1 MQNNSQPKKEFRIR
15 TVREVLEED
24 AEKKAKQVQV
34 KKGNK
39 PKEPVAEL
47 EASAAAEPPALSNVD
62 DELVFEI

>member
-24 AEKKAKQVQV
+24 AKKKQV

-39 PKEPVAEL
+39 KVHAAEPQESKEVL
-47 EASAAAEPPALSNVD
+47 HAAEPPAID

>member
-1 MQNNSQPKKEFRIR
+1 MQSNGQQKEFRIR

-39 PKEPVAEL
+39 PKETVAEL

>member
-1 MQNNSQPKKEFRIR
+1 MQSNSQPKKEFRIR

-24 AEKKAKQVQV
+24 AKKKQV

-39 PKEPVAEL
+39 PKEPVAEQ
-47 EASAAAEPPALSNVD
+47 EAKEVLHAAEPPALDETID

>member
-24 AEKKAKQVQV
+24 AKKAQV
-34 KKGNK
+34 KKSGNK
-39 PKEPVAEL
+39 PKEPVAEP
-47 EASAAAEPPALSNVD
+47 EANSNPPALDETKSID